1 MGESEAGMAQPSTAQ
16 DVATTLA
23 DGFGQALT
31 GFRAWSAHGVDRLR
45 KSVLPDRDEHLAAG
59 SADGTIVAP
68 QLSLSTRQRALA
80 LIPKVLLGAAL
91 GLLIVAIGL
100 FAFRTYYSDR
110 IYPAVVVGD
119 VNVGGL
125 TASQAE
131 DELNQRAAE
140 LEQGTIA
147 FTYNGQTWTP
157 TLAEIGATVN
167 LEESI
172 REAEQLGRGEDAASR
187 LAFTGEILRADQVV
201 PLRSQ
206 IDQRVLNSWFDSVDR
221 DINDPAINAQIVVEG
236 TEAAVSPD
244 ANGTIVDRT
253 AATQQI
259 LGALSTLQPIAVDL
273 PTQVDVPE
281 ILASDLEQ
289 VKAQVQEGLSEP
301 VRVEFENQTWRIEGM
316 TLTGYVSV
324 ETVLEGGKPVAKLSL
339 DTERLASDL
348 RTQFVPEVNRQP
360 VNAQVGWN
368 DNSGLVAIE
377 PSETGVTLKA
387 SAFAEAVA
395 ASFLGGHDRV
405 DIPVVVTRPEIDDQN
420 LDALGIDTRLGHG
433 DSNFDGGAWQRDENI
448 YVATGLLN
456 GTLVPP
462 GGVFSFNQAI
472 GEITYEKGYVDADV
486 VVAEQIGRDVGGGVC
501 QVSTTV
507 FRAAILAG
515 MPIAEWQPH
524 TYRLSNYERD
534 GWGPG
539 FDASILQNSWQSPEE
554 WPDLKFENYTG
565 GWLLVEAWTDYP
577 TMIVNIYGTD
587 DGREVEL
594 DAWGIS
600 GKSTGFTRVIYDKN
614 GNEIANRSFATDF
627 K

>member
-1 MGESEAGMAQPSTAQ
+1 MAQPSTAQ
-16 DVATTLA
+16 EVATTLA
-23 DGFGQALT
+23 DGFEQALT
-31 GFRAWSAHGVDRLR
+31 GLRTWSASGVGRLR
-45 KSVLPDRDEHLAAG
+45 KSVLPDRDDHDLADAHAHA
-59 SADGTIVAP
+59 SPT
-68 QLSLSTRQRALA
+68 QTTLSTWQRVLA
-80 LIPKVLLGAAL
+80 LVPRLVIGAVFA
-91 GLLIVAIGL
+91 LLIVAIGL
-100 FAFRTYYSDR
+100 FAFRVVYSER

-147 FTYNGQTWTP
+147 FSYNGQTWTP
-157 TLAEIGATVN
+157 TLTEIGATVN
-167 LEESI
+167 LEDSI
-172 REAEQLGRGEDAASR
+172 AEAEQLGRGADAASR

-201 PLRSQ
+201 PLRTRL
-206 IDQRVLNSWFDSVDR
+206 DQRVLNAWFDQVDR
-221 DINDPAINAQIVVEG
+221 EIDNPAINAQIVVNG
-236 TEAAVSPD
+236 TEVSVSPD
-244 ANGTIVDRT
+244 ATGIVVDRA

-259 LGALSTLQPIAVDL
+259 LGALSTLRPIAVEL
-273 PTQVDVPE
+273 PTEVDTPE

-289 VKAQVQEGLSEP
+289 VKAQVQEGLSTP
-301 VRVEFENQTWRIEGM
+301 VRVKFENQTWRIEGT

-324 ETVLEGGKPVAKLSL
+324 ETVVENGVPVANLSL
-339 DTERLASDL
+339 DTERLAADL
-348 RTQFVPEVNRQP
+348 RTQFVPEVNRDP
-360 VNAQVGWN
+360 VNARVGWN
-368 DNSGLVAIE
+368 DNLGLVALD

-387 SAFAEAVA
+387 TAFAEAVA
-395 ASFLGGHDRV
+395 NSFLNGHERV
-405 DIPVVVTRPEIDDQN
+405 EIPVVITRPEIDDEN
-420 LDALGIDTRLGHG
+420 LDALGIESRLGGG
-433 DSNFDGGAWQRDENI
+433 DSNFAGGSWNRDQNI
-448 YVATGLLN
+448 YVATDLLN
-456 GTLVPP
+456 GTLVRP

-472 GEITYEKGYVDADV
+472 GEITYDKGFVDADV

-507 FRAAILAG
+507 FRAAIMAG

-554 WPDLKFENYTG
+554 WPDFKFENYTD
-565 GWLLVEAWTDYP
+565 GWLLVEAWTSYP
-577 TMIVNIYGTD
+577 NVIVNVYGSN
-587 DGREVEL
+587 DGREVEV

-600 GKSTGFTRVIYDKN
+600 GKSTGFTRVIYDKD
-614 GNEIANRSFATDF
+614 GNEIANRSFATGF